1 MFKRNSKELAAEVAV
16 ILSTYAVSIAL
27 FTGAALYTNMSMK
40 HAMIALS
47 FTALIQV
54 NNFIL
59 GNHLARRE
67 ARKRWENWPMDRTM

>member
-16 ILSTYAVSIAL
+16 ILSTYVVSIGL
-27 FTGAALYTNMSMK
+27 FTAAVLYTNMSMK
-40 HAMIALS
+40 HAMIAIS